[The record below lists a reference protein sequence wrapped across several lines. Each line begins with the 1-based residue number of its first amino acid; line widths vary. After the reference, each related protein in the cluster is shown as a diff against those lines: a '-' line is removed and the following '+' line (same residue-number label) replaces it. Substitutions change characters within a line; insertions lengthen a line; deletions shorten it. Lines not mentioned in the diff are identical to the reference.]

1 MKKDATGKT
10 SNFTFRVD
18 DVTRKGDSLKLRLE
32 ISWKGKDAPVK
43 KILFRKVDGTELKA
57 KGNLKSSY
65 MMNDDFKGIYE
76 YVVPSGEKELNVILV
91 KKAGEEVL
99 VPLDM
104 KVGLGG
110 PVK

>member
-43 KILFRKVDGTELKA
+43 KFFSGKWMEQNSKRR
-57 KGNLKSSY
+57 
-65 MMNDDFKGIYE
+65 GI
-76 YVVPSGEKELNVILV
+76 
-91 KKAGEEVL
+91 
-99 VPLDM
+99 
-104 KVGLGG
+104 
-110 PVK
+110 